1 MNLRFGSLRK
11 EAVYGFTASFAT
23 TVIILIA
30 ALIVL
35 SYHYSKEYD
44 TIIGKVEEFI
54 GFPPPVV
61 MVWEGD

>member
-1 MNLRFGSLRK
+1 MNLRFGSLRE

-30 ALIVL
+30 AFIVL

-44 TIIGKVEEFI
+44 TIIEKVEEFL
-54 GFPPPVV
+54 GLPPVV
-61 MVWEGD
+61 VVWEGD